1 MLLSINTTT
10 PVLSLIIGVRRIS
23 RTLPLNIKKS
33 SSTSSIPEHNY
44 EQSYAMNY

>member
-10 PVLSLIIGVRRIS
+10 HVFSLIGVRRIS

-33 SSTSSIPEHNY
+33 SSSTSSIPEHNY
-44 EQSYAMNY
+44 EQSYATNY